1 MPPRSAILQLPDQV
15 RAELDQKLIQRGF
28 AGYVELSDWLKAQG
42 YEISKSAV
50 HNYATTTLEKRVTAL
65 KIATEQAKA
74 IAEAAPDEGNA
85 MNEALIRLVQQK
97 AFDVLI
103 NLSEEDQE
111 VNLKDI
117 GIMVARLSNASVK
130 QKQYQAEVRAKI
142 EADLKA
148 LKDAGFDGKT
158 LDAVQQRVS
167 IYLPSNNR

>member
-1 MPPRSAILQLPDQV
+1 MPPRSAILQLPDEV

-28 AGYVELSDWLKAQG
+28 AGYVELSEWLKSQG

-130 QKQYQAEVRAKI
+130 QKQYQAEVQAKAKSAAEKVASVAKQGGLSA
-142 EADLKA
+142 EAVDTIRREILGIVA
-148 LKDAGFDGKT
+148 
-158 LDAVQQRVS
+158 
-167 IYLPSNNR
+167 